1 MSFAVEPAFAPYI
14 MPLVA
19 ETELDAHQRRAHDE
33 AKQRQSHPHVETA
46 SPEDSTPIPAESE
59 APSLVG
65 RLIDVRA

>member
-1 MSFAVEPAFAPYI
+1 MSFAVEPVFAPYI

-33 AKQRQSHPHVETA
+33 AKRRQSHPHVETP
-46 SPEDSTPIPAESE
+46 SSEDATAAPAEPES
-59 APSLVG
+59 PSLVG

>member
-1 MSFAVEPAFAPYI
+1 MSFAVEPVFAPYI

-33 AKQRQSHPHVETA
+33 AKRRQSHPHVEPPA
-46 SPEDSTPIPAESE
+46 SEDSTAVPAEPE
-59 APSLVG
+59 PPSLVG